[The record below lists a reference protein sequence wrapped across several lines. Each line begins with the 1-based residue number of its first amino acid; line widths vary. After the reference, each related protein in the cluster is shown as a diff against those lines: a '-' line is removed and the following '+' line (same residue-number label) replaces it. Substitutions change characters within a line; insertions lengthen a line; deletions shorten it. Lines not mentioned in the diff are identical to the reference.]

1 MYQVIKLNQT
11 HTNIVEDF
19 CIHARLAGYANNASI
34 EAMKFNGQ
42 YDLQEIP
49 SFWAVVKDNVIVS
62 VSGSHHWVDDDSEP
76 SMLRCLFRSATLPEY
91 DSIVPGLNKYHMNS
105 LPFSVLLPLQ
115 INQGLKEGVKNF
127 YITTSNSNHDASGKM
142 QRTHR
147 VLQLLE
153 RLGLVTHA
161 GDEIVYS
168 TSQSKWE
175 INLDRYLEALRGF
188 HNTRIKL
195 IEPDREYLDIIYN
208 GFSKPLEQ
216 FGNQQSDDLDI
227 QTSYL
232 YMKHNHQY

>member
-11 HTNIVEDF
+11 HTNLVEDF
-19 CIHARLAGYANNASI
+19 CIRAGLAGFSNNASI

-42 YDLQEIP
+42 YDLHEIP
-49 SFWAVVKDNVIVS
+49 SFWAVIKDNTIVS
-62 VSGSHHWVDDDSEP
+62 VSGSHHWFDDDSEP

-175 INLDRYLEALRGF
+175 INLDQYLEALRGF

-208 GFSKPLEQ
+208 GFSRPSEQ
-216 FGNQQSDDLDI
+216 FDNQQTDDLDI
-227 QTSYL
+227 QTNYL
-232 YMKHNHQY
+232 YTKYSHQY